1 MCVCIRFSLSRDE
14 RICKNCDDGEV
25 KDVGHAHFLL
35 HCAWVA
41 EERRQMQRLMD
52 ELWKGI

>member
-41 EERRQMQRLMD
+41 EERRQMQRLI
-52 ELWKGI
+52 EETVEG